1 MKKPKQQILYIHGGT
16 TFPTKKDYLD
26 FLKKR
31 PVSIDKKEKWD
42 QAYLDEK
49 LGRQF
54 DIIRPRMPRKDGA
67 TYSEWEIHF
76 RRLIPLLKNN
86 VILIGQSL
94 GGIFLAKYL
103 SENKFP
109 KKIKAVFLV
118 APPFDD
124 TLSAEKLAGGFKLK
138 KDLSLIE
145 KNCQNVFLLFSK
157 NDQVVP
163 VAHAEKYA
171 KKLPESKVIVY
182 TAVKGHFQIAR
193 FPQIVKLIRDQKK

>member
-1 MKKPKQQILYIHGGT
+1 MKKSKQQILYIHGGT
-16 TFPTKKDYLD
+16 TFPTKKEYIE
-26 FLKKR
+26 FLKTR
-31 PVSIDKKEKWD
+31 PVSIEKKAKWD
-42 QAYLDEK
+42 QDYLDEK

-54 DIIRPRMPRKDGA
+54 EIIRPRMPRKDGA

-124 TLSAEKLAGGFKLK
+124 TLSGEKLAGGFKLK

-145 KNCQNVFLLFSK
+145 KNCSNLYLLFSK

-163 VAHAEKYA
+163 VAHAQKYA
-171 KKLPESKVIVY
+171 SKLNEAKIIVY
-182 TAVKGHFQIAR
+182 KNIKSHFQVAK